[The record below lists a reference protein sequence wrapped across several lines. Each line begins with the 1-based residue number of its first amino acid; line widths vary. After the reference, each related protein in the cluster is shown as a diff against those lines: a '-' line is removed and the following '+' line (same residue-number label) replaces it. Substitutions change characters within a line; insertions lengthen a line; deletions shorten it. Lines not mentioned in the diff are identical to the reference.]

1 LKPSIDKYNEVNFLN
16 SVILSQLKQYSNQED
31 IVDSD
36 KKFLNKK
43 SKIQICG
50 YR

>member
-1 LKPSIDKYNEVNFLN
+1 LKPSIEKYDEENFLN
-16 SVILSQLKQYSNQED
+16 SFILSQLKQYSNQED

-43 SKIQICG
+43 SKI
-50 YR
+50 